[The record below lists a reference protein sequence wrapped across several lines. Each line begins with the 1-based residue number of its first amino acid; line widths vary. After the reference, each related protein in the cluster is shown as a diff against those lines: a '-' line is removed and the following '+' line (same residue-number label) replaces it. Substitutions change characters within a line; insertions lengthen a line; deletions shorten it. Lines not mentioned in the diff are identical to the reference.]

1 MALFHYKMSSY
12 CSNIFVLRSIL
23 SDISIAILGPILLVC
38 IAFIFLF
45 FDIFP
50 SCLL

>member
-12 CSNIFVLRSIL
+12 WSNIFVLRSIL

-38 IAFIFLF
+38 IAFIFFILWY
-45 FDIFP
+45 FP
-50 SCLL
+50 